1 MISPCVKLWI
11 TDFSQFFCFFIRELR
26 MFIDKFIFYVLSG
39 VLNTDYKLVRF
50 DDLFHAFDGHLINT
64 IT

>member
-1 MISPCVKLWI
+1 
-11 TDFSQFFCFFIRELR
+11 